1 MRTLKESILASSIA
15 ESILDPDLDVV
26 GPPNI
31 NFAGSDKLVDIMH
44 DFLDKGAEDAG
55 RWKLKK
61 YVLRTMK
68 NIFDENSKFTS
79 KRKPTKKWAL
89 VFYTDNAGEPRN
101 PGRGGSLATEEI
113 YVFKLNQDGSFR
125 RYVIAAHGDLVD
137 ETELRVM
144 DINFIP
150 NYVLRWHS
158 IRSYQI
164 PNDICELMDWC
175 LGNRGMKI

>member
-1 MRTLKESILASSIA
+1 MRTLKESILNNDFDIK
-15 ESILDPDLDVV
+15 E
-26 GPPNI
+26 PPKVK
-31 NFAGSDKLVDIMH
+31 FDGSDELIDIMY
-44 DFLDKGAEDAG
+44 DFLDKGTEDAG

-61 YVLRTMK
+61 YVLRRMK

-101 PGRGGSLATEEI
+101 PERGGSLATEEI
-113 YVFKLNQDGSFR
+113 YIFKLNQDGSFR

-137 ETELRVM
+137 ETELRIT
-144 DINFIP
+144 DANFIP

-175 LGNRGMKI
+175 LESRGVKI